1 MSHQLNSNQVGACQ
15 SGCILLIMDPWG
27 RIQALV
33 VIKELKHMPFVY
45 CAFHAPSV
53 NYILNVSILIISI
66 L

>member
-33 VIKELKHMPFVY
+33 VIKELKHMAFVY
-45 CAFHAPSV
+45 CAFHAAGP
-53 NYILNVSILIISI
+53 
-66 L
+66 